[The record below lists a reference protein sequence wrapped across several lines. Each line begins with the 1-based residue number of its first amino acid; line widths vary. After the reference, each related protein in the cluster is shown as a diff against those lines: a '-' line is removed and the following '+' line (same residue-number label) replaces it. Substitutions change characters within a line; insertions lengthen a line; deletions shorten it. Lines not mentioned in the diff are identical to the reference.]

1 MNDSIGDAIRGS
13 AGYRLGVIG
22 ARLEAVYRRRVD
34 RLGLTPKQVGLLA
47 VLDTRDGLSQ
57 REVATSLGVAP
68 SLVVSLVD
76 DLLAADLVTRTR
88 RATDRRVQEVRVS
101 ASGREVLA
109 KAAESAVQL
118 EAEVREALTPT
129 ADDALGEVLDGLD
142 EATRGLTADPRG

>member
-1 MNDSIGDAIRGS
+1 M
-13 AGYRLGVIG
+13 IG